1 MDTDKR
7 IQELQKKMEEDVD
20 NLDEKDKAHY
30 IFEIAKIYKEKKMM
44 DKAIE
49 QFKETIAQTTS
60 FNTKIDAIFE
70 ILHIG
75 LMDKNQD
82 IHKEYLN
89 KCTEL
94 LKTEGGDWE
103 KKNRLKV
110 YEGLNFILNKNFK
123 DAGKNF
129 LDALMTFT
137 SYELFDFKTFVFY
150 TAITNIITVDR
161 KTLKE
166 RIIDNSDV
174 LSCINDIPHL
184 QSFLNSFYDGDY
196 FKFFEELYYIIEI
209 IKKDFYLSKHY
220 NFFINEMRIKVYS
233 QFLQSYKT
241 VTIENMANVFGV
253 STNFIDSELS
263 NFISQGRLNAKI
275 DKVSGII
282 ECSHNEQNID
292 LYQTTIRESDILI
305 SKIHNLVNYWKYHEI
320 FTQYIKKYLIH
331 NNTILLKIKL

>member
-82 IHKEYLN
+82 ILKEYLN

-305 SKIHNLVNYWKYHEI
+305 SKIHKLSKLLEI
-320 FTQYIKKYLIH
+320 S
-331 NNTILLKIKL
+331 

>member
-1 MDTDKR
+1 
-7 IQELQKKMEEDVD
+7 MEEDVD
-20 NLDEKDKAHY
+20 NLDEKDKAYY
-30 IFEIAKIYKEKKMM
+30 IFEIGKIYKEKKMM
-44 DKAIE
+44 DKALE
-49 QFKETIAQTTS
+49 KFKETIAQTTS

-82 IHKEYLN
+82 ILKEYLN

-184 QSFLNSFYDGDY
+184 QNFLNSFYDGDY
-196 FKFFEELYYIIEI
+196 AEFFKELFYIIQVL
-209 IKKDFYLSKHY
+209 KKDFYLSKHY
-220 NFFINEMRIKVYS
+220 NYFINEMRVKVYS

-241 VTIENMANVFGV
+241 VTMENMANVFGV
-253 STNFIDSELS
+253 STSFIDNELS
-263 NFISQGRLNAKI
+263 NFISQGRINAKI

-282 ECSHNEQNID
+282 ECSHHEQNVD
-292 LYQTTIRESDILI
+292 LYQNTIRESDILI
-305 SKIHNLVNYWKYHEI
+305 SKIHKLSKLLEI
-320 FTQYIKKYLIH
+320 
-331 NNTILLKIKL
+331 

>member
-1 MDTDKR
+1 MDYEKK
-7 IQELQKKMEEDVD
+7 IEELKKKMEEYTDGI
-20 NLDEKDKAHY
+20 DEKDKASY
-30 IFEIAKIYKEKKMM
+30 IYEIGKIYKERKMN

-49 QFKETIAQTTS
+49 QFKETIEQTIS

-70 ILHIG
+70 IIHIA
-75 LMDKNQD
+75 LLEKNQD
-82 IHKEYLN
+82 LLKEFLG

-94 LKTEGGDWE
+94 LKSEGGDWE

-110 YEGLNFILNKNFK
+110 YEGLNFILNRNFK

-166 RIIDNSDV
+166 KIIDNSDV

-184 QSFLNSFYDGDY
+184 QNFLNSFYDGEY
-196 FKFFEELYYIIEI
+196 AEFFKELYYIIQVL
-209 IKKDFYLSKHY
+209 KKDFYLSKHY
-220 NFFINEMRIKVYS
+220 NYFINEMRVKVYS
-233 QFLQSYKT
+233 QFLESYKT
-241 VTIENMANVFGV
+241 VTMDNMANVFGV
-253 STNFIDSELS
+253 STNFIDNELS
-263 NFISQGRLNAKI
+263 NFISQGRINAKI

-282 ECSHNEQNID
+282 ECSHHEQNVD
-292 LYQTTIRESDILI
+292 LYQNTIRESDILI
-305 SKIHNLVNYWKYHEI
+305 SKIHKLSKLLEI
-320 FTQYIKKYLIH
+320 
-331 NNTILLKIKL
+331 

>member
-1 MDTDKR
+1 MDYEKK
-7 IQELQKKMEEDVD
+7 IEELKKKMEEYTDGI
-20 NLDEKDKAHY
+20 DEKDKASY
-30 IFEIAKIYKEKKMM
+30 IYEIGKIYKERKMN

-49 QFKETIAQTTS
+49 HFKETIEQTIS

-70 ILHIG
+70 IIHIA
-75 LMDKNQD
+75 LLEKNQD
-82 IHKEYLN
+82 LLKEFLG

-94 LKTEGGDWE
+94 LKSEGGDWE

-110 YEGLNFILNKNFK
+110 YEGLNFILNRNFK

-166 RIIDNSDV
+166 KIIDNSDV

-184 QSFLNSFYDGDY
+184 QNFLNSFYDGEY
-196 FKFFEELYYIIEI
+196 AEFFKELYYIIQVL
-209 IKKDFYLSKHY
+209 KKDFYLSKHY
-220 NFFINEMRIKVYS
+220 NYFINEMRVKVYS
-233 QFLQSYKT
+233 QFLESYKT

-253 STNFIDSELS
+253 SINFIDNELS
-263 NFISQGRLNAKI
+263 NFISQGRINAKI

-282 ECSHNEQNID
+282 ECSHHEQNVD
-292 LYQTTIRESDILI
+292 LYQNTIRESDILI
-305 SKIHNLVNYWKYHEI
+305 SKIHKLSKLLEI
-320 FTQYIKKYLIH
+320 
-331 NNTILLKIKL
+331 

>member
-1 MDTDKR
+1 MEYEKR
-7 IQELQKKMEEDVD
+7 IEELKKKMEEDVD
-20 NLDEKDKAHY
+20 GLDEKDKANY
-30 IFEIAKIYKEKKMM
+30 IFEIGKIYKERKMM
-44 DKAIE
+44 DKALE

-70 ILHIG
+70 IIHIG
-75 LMDKNQD
+75 LLDKNQD
-82 IHKEYLN
+82 LLKEYLA

-94 LKTEGGDWE
+94 LKSEGGDWE

-110 YEGLNFILNKNFK
+110 YEGLDFVLNKNFK

-184 QSFLNSFYDGDY
+184 QNFLNSFYDGEY
-196 FKFFEELYYIIEI
+196 SEFFKELYYIIQI
-209 IKKDFYLSKHY
+209 LKKDFYLSKHY
-220 NFFINEMRIKVYS
+220 NYFINEMRVKVYS

-241 VTIENMANVFGV
+241 VTIENMANAFGV
-253 STNFIDSELS
+253 SVGFIDNELS

-282 ECSHNEQNID
+282 ECSHNEQNVD
-292 LYQTTIRESDILI
+292 LYQDTIRESDILI
-305 SKIHNLVNYWKYHEI
+305 SKIHKLSKLLEI
-320 FTQYIKKYLIH
+320 
-331 NNTILLKIKL
+331 

>member
-1 MDTDKR
+1 MDYEKK
-7 IQELQKKMEEDVD
+7 IEELKKKMEEYTDGI
-20 NLDEKDKAHY
+20 DEKDKASY
-30 IFEIAKIYKEKKMM
+30 IFEIGKIYKERKMN

-49 QFKETIAQTTS
+49 QFKETIEQTIS

-70 ILHIG
+70 IIHIA
-75 LMDKNQD
+75 LLDKNQD
-82 IHKEYLN
+82 LLKEFLD

-110 YEGLNFILNKNFK
+110 YEGLNFILNRNFK

-166 RIIDNSDV
+166 KIIDNSDV

-184 QSFLNSFYDGDY
+184 QNFLNSFYDGEY
-196 FKFFEELYYIIEI
+196 AEFFKELYYIIQV

-220 NFFINEMRIKVYS
+220 NYFINEMRVKVYS
-233 QFLQSYKT
+233 QFLESYKT
-241 VTIENMANVFGV
+241 VTIDSMANAFGV
-253 STNFIDSELS
+253 STNFIDNELS
-263 NFISQGRLNAKI
+263 NFISQGRINAKI

-282 ECSHNEQNID
+282 ECSHHEQNVD
-292 LYQTTIRESDILI
+292 LYQNTIRESDILI
-305 SKIHNLVNYWKYHEI
+305 SKIHKLSKLLEI
-320 FTQYIKKYLIH
+320 
-331 NNTILLKIKL
+331 

>member
-1 MDTDKR
+1 MDADKR
-7 IQELQKKMEEDVD
+7 IEELKKKMEEDVEGIE
-20 NLDEKDKAHY
+20 EKDKASY
-30 IFEIAKIYKEKKMM
+30 LFEIGKIYKEKKMM

-49 QFKETIAQTTS
+49 QFKETIEQTIS

-75 LMDKNQD
+75 LLEKNQD
-82 IHKEYLN
+82 ILKEYLE
-89 KCTEL
+89 KCHEL
-94 LKTEGGDWE
+94 LKSDGGDWE

-110 YEGLNFILNKNFK
+110 YEGLYFVLNKNFK

-161 KTLKE
+161 KSLKE

-184 QSFLNSFYDGDY
+184 QKFLNCFYDGEY
-196 FKFFEELYYIIEI
+196 SEFFKELYYIIQAL
-209 IKKDFYLSKHY
+209 KKDFYLSKHY
-220 NFFINEMRIKVYS
+220 NYFINEMRIKVYS

-241 VTIENMANVFGV
+241 VTMENMANVFGV
-253 STNFIDSELS
+253 STSFIDNELS
-263 NFISQGRLNAKI
+263 NFISQGRINAKI

-282 ECSHNEQNID
+282 ECSYNEQNVD
-292 LYQTTIRESDILI
+292 LYQNTIRESDILI
-305 SKIHNLVNYWKYHEI
+305 SKIHKLSKLLEI
-320 FTQYIKKYLIH
+320 
-331 NNTILLKIKL
+331 

>member
-1 MDTDKR
+1 
-7 IQELQKKMEEDVD
+7 
-20 NLDEKDKAHY
+20 
-30 IFEIAKIYKEKKMM
+30 MM

-49 QFKETIAQTTS
+49 QFKETIEQTIS

-75 LMDKNQD
+75 LLEKNQD
-82 IHKEYLN
+82 ILKEYLA
-89 KCTEL
+89 KCHEL
-94 LKTEGGDWE
+94 LKSDGGDWE

-110 YEGLNFILNKNFK
+110 YEGLYFVLNKNFK

-137 SYELFDFKTFVFY
+137 SYELFDYKTFVFY

-166 RIIDNSDV
+166 KIIENSDV

-184 QSFLNSFYDGDY
+184 QKFLNSFYEGEY
-196 FKFFEELYYIIEI
+196 AEFFVELFHIIQV

-220 NFFINEMRIKVYS
+220 NYFINEMRIKVYS

-253 STNFIDSELS
+253 STKFIDSELS
-263 NFISQGRLNAKI
+263 NFISQGRINAKI

-282 ECSHNEQNID
+282 ECSHNEQNVD

-305 SKIHNLVNYWKYHEI
+305 SKIHKLSKLLEI
-320 FTQYIKKYLIH
+320 
-331 NNTILLKIKL
+331 

>member
-1 MDTDKR
+1 MDYEKK
-7 IQELQKKMEEDVD
+7 IEELKKKMEEYTDGI
-20 NLDEKDKAHY
+20 DEKDKASY
-30 IFEIAKIYKEKKMM
+30 IFEIGTIYKERKMN

-49 QFKETIAQTTS
+49 QFKETIEQTIS

-70 ILHIG
+70 IIHIA
-75 LMDKNQD
+75 LLDKNQD
-82 IHKEYLN
+82 LLKEFLG

-94 LKTEGGDWE
+94 LKSEGGDWE

-110 YEGLNFILNKNFK
+110 YEGLNFILNRNFK

-166 RIIDNSDV
+166 KIIDNSDV

-184 QSFLNSFYDGDY
+184 QNFLNSFYDGEY
-196 FKFFEELYYIIEI
+196 AEFFKELYYIIQVL
-209 IKKDFYLSKHY
+209 KKDFYLSKHY
-220 NFFINEMRIKVYS
+220 NYFINEMRVKVYS
-233 QFLQSYKT
+233 QFLESYKT
-241 VTIENMANVFGV
+241 VTMDNMANVFGV
-253 STNFIDSELS
+253 STNFIDNELS
-263 NFISQGRLNAKI
+263 NFISQGRINAKI

-282 ECSHNEQNID
+282 ECSHHEQNVD
-292 LYQTTIRESDILI
+292 LYQNTIRESDILI
-305 SKIHNLVNYWKYHEI
+305 SKIHKLSKLLEI
-320 FTQYIKKYLIH
+320 
-331 NNTILLKIKL
+331 

>member
-1 MDTDKR
+1 MDADKK
-7 IQELQKKMEEDVD
+7 IEELKKKMEEDKEG
-20 NLDEKDKAHY
+20 LEEKDKASY
-30 IFEIAKIYKEKKMM
+30 IYEIGKIYKEKKQM
-44 DKAIE
+44 DKALE
-49 QFKETIAQTTS
+49 CFKETIEKTIS
-60 FNTKIDAIFE
+60 FNTKFDALFD

-75 LMDKNQD
+75 LLEKDQD
-82 IHKEYLN
+82 ILKEYLA
-89 KCTEL
+89 KCRDL
-94 LKTEGGDWE
+94 LKEESADWE
-103 KKNRLKV
+103 KKNRFKI

-129 LDALMTFT
+129 LEALMTFT

-150 TAITNIITVDR
+150 TAVINIITVDR

-166 RIIDNSDV
+166 KIIDNSDV

-184 QSFLNSFYDGDY
+184 QKFLNTFYDGEY
-196 FKFFEELYYIIEI
+196 GEFFHELYYIIQVL
-209 IKKDFYLSKHY
+209 KKDFYLSKHY
-220 NFFINEMRIKVYS
+220 NYFINEMRIKVYS
-233 QFLQSYKT
+233 QFLQSYRT

-263 NFISQGRLNAKI
+263 NFISQGRINAKI

-305 SKIHNLVNYWKYHEI
+305 SKIHKLSKLLEI
-320 FTQYIKKYLIH
+320 
-331 NNTILLKIKL
+331 

>member
-1 MDTDKR
+1 MDADKR
-7 IQELQKKMEEDVD
+7 IEELKKKMEEDVD
-20 NLDEKDKAHY
+20 GIEEKDKASY
-30 IFEIAKIYKEKKMM
+30 IFEIGKIYKEKKMM

-49 QFKETIAQTTS
+49 QFKETIEKTTS
-60 FNTKIDAIFE
+60 FNTKVDAIFE

-75 LMDKNQD
+75 LLDKNQD
-82 IHKEYLN
+82 ILKEYLA
-89 KCTEL
+89 KCTDL
-94 LKTEGGDWE
+94 LKEEGADWE
-103 KKNRLKV
+103 KKNRLKI

-129 LDALMTFT
+129 IEALMTFT

-166 RIIDNSDV
+166 KIIDNSDV

-184 QSFLNSFYDGDY
+184 QKFLNSFYDGEY
-196 FKFFEELYYIIEI
+196 GQFFEELYYIIQI
-209 IKKDFYLSKHY
+209 VKKDFYLSKHY

-233 QFLQSYKT
+233 QFLQSYKS
-241 VTIENMANVFGV
+241 VTMENMASVFGV
-253 STNFIDSELS
+253 SVNFIDRELS

-282 ECSHNEQNID
+282 ECSQNEQNID

-305 SKIHNLVNYWKYHEI
+305 SKIHKLSKLLEI
-320 FTQYIKKYLIH
+320 
-331 NNTILLKIKL
+331 

>member
-1 MDTDKR
+1 MDADKR
-7 IQELQKKMEEDVD
+7 IDELKKKMEEDVEGIE
-20 NLDEKDKAHY
+20 EKDKASY
-30 IFEIAKIYKEKKMM
+30 LFEIGKIYKEKKMM

-49 QFKETIAQTTS
+49 QFKETIEQTIS

-75 LMDKNQD
+75 LLEKNQD
-82 IHKEYLN
+82 ILKEYLE
-89 KCTEL
+89 KCHEL
-94 LKTEGGDWE
+94 LKSDGGDWE

-110 YEGLNFILNKNFK
+110 YEGLYFVLNKNFK

-161 KTLKE
+161 KSLKE

-184 QSFLNSFYDGDY
+184 QKFLNCFYDGEY
-196 FKFFEELYYIIEI
+196 SEFFKELYYIIQVL
-209 IKKDFYLSKHY
+209 KKDFYLSKHY
-220 NFFINEMRIKVYS
+220 NYFINEMRIKVYS

-241 VTIENMANVFGV
+241 VTMENMANVFGV
-253 STNFIDSELS
+253 STSFIDNELS
-263 NFISQGRLNAKI
+263 NFISQGRINAKI

-282 ECSHNEQNID
+282 ECSYNEQNVD
-292 LYQTTIRESDILI
+292 LYQNTIRESDILI
-305 SKIHNLVNYWKYHEI
+305 SKIHKLSKLLEI
-320 FTQYIKKYLIH
+320 
-331 NNTILLKIKL
+331 

>member
-1 MDTDKR
+1 
-7 IQELQKKMEEDVD
+7 MEEYTDGI
-20 NLDEKDKAHY
+20 DEKDKASY
-30 IFEIAKIYKEKKMM
+30 IYEIGKIYKERKMN

-49 QFKETIAQTTS
+49 QFKETIEQTIS

-70 ILHIG
+70 IIHIA
-75 LMDKNQD
+75 LLDKNQD
-82 IHKEYLN
+82 LLKEFLG

-94 LKTEGGDWE
+94 LKSEGGDWE

-110 YEGLNFILNKNFK
+110 YEGLNFILNRNFK

-166 RIIDNSDV
+166 KIIDNSDV

-184 QSFLNSFYDGDY
+184 QNFLNSFYDGEY
-196 FKFFEELYYIIEI
+196 AEFFKELYYIIQVL
-209 IKKDFYLSKHY
+209 KKDFYLSKHY
-220 NFFINEMRIKVYS
+220 NYFINEMRVKVYS
-233 QFLQSYKT
+233 QFLESYKT
-241 VTIENMANVFGV
+241 VTMDNMANVFGV
-253 STNFIDSELS
+253 STNFIDNELS
-263 NFISQGRLNAKI
+263 NFISQGRINAKI

-282 ECSHNEQNID
+282 ECSHHEQNVD
-292 LYQTTIRESDILI
+292 LYQNTIRESDILI
-305 SKIHNLVNYWKYHEI
+305 SKIHKLSKLLEI
-320 FTQYIKKYLIH
+320 
-331 NNTILLKIKL
+331 

>member
-1 MDTDKR
+1 
-7 IQELQKKMEEDVD
+7 MEEDED
-20 NLDEKDKAHY
+20 GIEEKDKASY
-30 IFEIAKIYKEKKMM
+30 IFEIGKIYKEKKMM
-44 DKAIE
+44 DKALE
-49 QFKETIAQTTS
+49 TFKETIEQTTS

-82 IHKEYLN
+82 ILKEYLE
-89 KCTEL
+89 KCHEL
-94 LKTEGGDWE
+94 LKSEGGDWE
-103 KKNRLKV
+103 KKNRLKI
-110 YEGLNFILNKNFK
+110 YEGLNFVLNKNFK

-161 KTLKE
+161 KTLKD

-174 LSCINDIPHL
+174 LSCINEIPHL
-184 QSFLNSFYDGDY
+184 QKFLNTFYDGEY
-196 FKFFEELYYIIEI
+196 GEFFHELYYIIQVL
-209 IKKDFYLSKHY
+209 KKDFYLSKHY
-220 NFFINEMRIKVYS
+220 NYFINEMRIKVYS

-241 VTIENMANVFGV
+241 VTIDNMANVFGV

-263 NFISQGRLNAKI
+263 NFISQGRINAKI

-305 SKIHNLVNYWKYHEI
+305 SKIHKLSKLLEI
-320 FTQYIKKYLIH
+320 
-331 NNTILLKIKL
+331 

>member
-1 MDTDKR
+1 MDADKR

-82 IHKEYLN
+82 ILKEYLN

-184 QSFLNSFYDGDY
+184 QSFLNSFYDGEY
-196 FKFFEELYYIIEI
+196 SKFFEELYYIIEI

-305 SKIHNLVNYWKYHEI
+305 SKIHKLSKLLEI
-320 FTQYIKKYLIH
+320 S
-331 NNTILLKIKL
+331 